1 MDLAPLVIDL
11 ARSQSG
17 VVTRRQLLANG
28 VAVGQLRWRF
38 GRSWRQLLPGVVL
51 LSPELP
57 TLHQRHVAALL
68 YAGQRSWLSGPTAAT
83 LHGFLRE
90 EHQVAVHVLVPPT
103 AKPRTVQWLT
113 VRRTSLVNERLVERG
128 PLRLSCRPRA
138 VVDAAALMPEA
149 DARALVIHVVRRRLV
164 RLDDLAHWIEVR
176 QTSGRRRLRA
186 ALAEAAAGA
195 WSLPE
200 ADLATL
206 VRSSR
211 LLPPAWLNPQLTDMR
226 GLRLTTPDVWL
237 DDVGMAVMVHSRRFH
252 SGSLKWD
259 STVTE
264 DGDLSAHRIVDVGVT
279 PEQLTRNPRSV
290 LRRVE
295 AAYLLARQ
303 SSSDRRS
310 WRPRDP
316 RGAIR
321 PDAGTPVPYPHG
333 YPRRS

>member
-138 VVDAAALMPEA
+138 VVDVAALMPEA

-164 RLDDLAHWIEVR
+164 R
-176 QTSGRRRLRA
+176 
-186 ALAEAAAGA
+186 
-195 WSLPE
+195 
-200 ADLATL
+200 
-206 VRSSR
+206 
-211 LLPPAWLNPQLTDMR
+211 
-226 GLRLTTPDVWL
+226 L

-321 PDAGTPVPYPHG
+321 PDAGTPVPYPQG